1 MQRCVGV
8 CTKIHVGGMSS
19 LLGTAVGTLNI
30 FRVVP
35 QPSRR
40 LRTTRRPKCRQ
51 KTTTEEC
58 DQKHGGRETAA
69 STHRLRSP
77 AARLL
82 GPRLSLG
89 PTIWFSFILL
99 CASSRRAGRKRKW
112 RRNNVVEGVQ
122 LMHTV
127 LATSPKEAWREE
139 AERRR
144 EKAPPPP
151 PHFAIL
157 LVFPSLSFPTH
168 KPAALLSRSL
178 RERKEQDSREP
189 FSLYCVLRPPAD
201 THHLC
206 PRLPSLLLL
215 LLLLRRLSLSRLLSL
230 LRLLLLRSSLL

>member
-1 MQRCVGV
+1 MQ
-8 CTKIHVGGMSS
+8 TK
-19 LLGTAVGTLNI
+19 
-30 FRVVP
+30 
-35 QPSRR
+35 QQ
-40 LRTTRRPKCRQ
+40 Q
-51 KTTTEEC
+51 KC
-58 DQKHGGRETAA
+58 DQKHEGRETAA

-112 RRNNVVEGVQ
+112 RRNNVIEGVQ

-151 PHFAIL
+151 SPFCHPGVPISL
-157 LVFPSLSFPTH
+157 FPH
-168 KPAALLSRSL
+168 KPAAFLSRSL